1 MKVVLLE
8 ENRIRRN
15 ELKEAI
21 ASKGH
26 DVTLCSDCN
35 SFIAALEDAD
45 IDMFVID
52 VRSWFAGESIYSYYT
67 IAPKLNGIPALFFN
81 SPEGFSTVEGRDA
94 QPNDII
100 LEKENNVSVIAD
112 RLTR

>member
-8 ENRIRRN
+8 ENRYRREN
-15 ELKEAI
+15 LKEAI
-21 ASKGH
+21 AGKGNEVILCH
-26 DVTLCSDCN
+26 DSG
-35 SFIAALEDAD
+35 SFIEATDLND
-45 IDMFVID
+45 IDMYVID
-52 VRSWFAGESIYSYYT
+52 VRSWFYGEAIYKYYN
-67 IAPKLNGIPALFFN
+67 IAPKLNGIPVLFFN